1 MTIKNNF
8 LKGEQMKKLVIVSS
22 TVLIATCVL
31 VSCRSAHN
39 AENNNKTAPAGAA
52 QTGNTN
58 ISRVRT
64 ASGLEYEIKKS
75 SDGASPR
82 PGNMVT
88 VHYTGW
94 LDNNGQE
101 GRKFDSSHD
110 RHQPFSFRIGAG
122 QVIQGWDEG
131 VMSMKVGEKRRL
143 FIPSNLGYG
152 SRGAGGVIPAN
163 ANLIFDVE
171 LLGIQS

>member
-1 MTIKNNF
+1 
-8 LKGEQMKKLVIVSS
+8 MKKLVVASS
-22 TVLIATCVL
+22 AVLIVTCVL
-31 VSCRSAHN
+31 VSCRSANN
-39 AENNNKTAPAGAA
+39 AENNNKTA

-58 ISRVRT
+58 MSRVRT
-64 ASGLEYEIKKS
+64 ASGLEYEIRTPGN
-75 SDGASPR
+75 GASPR

>member
-1 MTIKNNF
+1 
-8 LKGEQMKKLVIVSS
+8 MKKLVI
-22 TVLIATCVL
+22 TCSAILVTTCLL
-31 VSCRSAHN
+31 VSCRN
-39 AENNNKTAPAGAA
+39 ANNNTIAPAGAA

-58 ISRVRT
+58 MSRTRT
-64 ASGLEYEIKKS
+64 ASGLEYEIRTPGT
-75 SDGASPR
+75 GASPK

-110 RHQPFSFRIGAG
+110 RHQPFSFRIGTG

-131 VMSMKVGEKRRL
+131 VMSMKIGEKRRL

-152 SRGAGGVIPAN
+152 SRGAGAVIPAN

-171 LLGIQS
+171 LIAIQ

>member
-1 MTIKNNF
+1 
-8 LKGEQMKKLVIVSS
+8 MKKLVVASS
-22 TVLIATCVL
+22 AVLIATCVL
-31 VSCRSAHN
+31 VSCRSAN
-39 AENNNKTAPAGAA
+39 NTENNNKTAPAGAA

-58 ISRVRT
+58 MSRVRT

-101 GRKFDSSHD
+101 GRKFDSSYD
-110 RHQPFSFRIGAG
+110 RHQPFSFRIGTG

-171 LLGIQS
+171 LLGIQ

>member
-1 MTIKNNF
+1 
-8 LKGEQMKKLVIVSS
+8 MKKLVVASS
-22 TVLIATCVL
+22 AVLIATCML
-31 VSCRSAHN
+31 VSCRSAN
-39 AENNNKTAPAGAA
+39 NVENNNKTTPAGAA

-58 ISRVRT
+58 MSRTRT
-64 ASGLEYEIKKS
+64 ASGLEYEIRTPGN
-75 SDGASPR
+75 GASPR

-101 GRKFDSSHD
+101 GRKFDSSYD
-110 RHQPFSFRIGAG
+110 RNQPFSFKIGIG

-152 SRGAGGVIPAN
+152 SRGAGNVIPAN

-171 LLGIQS
+171 LLQIS

>member
-1 MTIKNNF
+1 
-8 LKGEQMKKLVIVSS
+8 MKKLVVACSAILV
-22 TVLIATCVL
+22 TTCLL
-31 VSCRSAHN
+31 VSCRGAN
-39 AENNNKTAPAGAA
+39 NTENNNKTIVAG
-52 QTGNTN
+52 N
-58 ISRVRT
+58 INMNRTRT
-64 ASGLEYEIKKS
+64 ASGLEYEIKQPGS
-75 SDGASPR
+75 GASPR
-82 PGNMVT
+82 AGNRVT

-110 RHQPFSFRIGAG
+110 RNQPFSFVIGVG

-131 VMSMKVGEKRRL
+131 VMTMKIGEKRRL

-152 SRGAGGVIPAN
+152 ARGAGAVIPAN

-171 LLGIQS
+171 LLQIS